1 MKQTFIYTLSATD
14 DYCVN
19 SSFHHID
26 LLQLFFIKLAG
37 RQDDK
42 ACPISEAWDEATMP
56 IPSPMDI
63 GVALIRS
70 KYVPGEWLS
79 EYYTLCGQG
88 NP

>member
-1 MKQTFIYTLSATD
+1 MIIVSTVASTIL
-14 DYCVN
+14 
-19 SSFHHID
+19 
-26 LLQLFFIKLAG
+26 
-37 RQDDK
+37 
-42 ACPISEAWDEATMP
+42 ISEAWDEATMP